1 MKPLT
6 DPYAVL
12 ELTPAASQD
21 EIKQAYFRLVRA
33 YPPDREP
40 EKFKQIRAAYDQL
53 KTPEKRRETD
63 MLRLADWP
71 EPELPSPAPPDF
83 TVAAEDVIR
92 AARAFSDLA
101 RTDWHEDFRE
111 VRL

>member
-1 MKPLT
+1 MTPLL

-12 ELTPAASQD
+12 ELTPTASAGD
-21 EIKQAYFRLVRA
+21 IKQAYFRLVRA

-53 KTPEKRRETD
+53 KTPEKRQEAD

-71 EPELPSPAPPDF
+71 EPELPPAAPLDF

-101 RTDWHEDFRE
+101 HTDWHDDFRE